1 MYKSIYV
8 PVDNSDH
15 SNRAVACSIAL
26 GKAFSAKLVGCHVYA
41 AKLHDYR
48 FRQMEYTLPEEYID
62 EVELERQRKIHDS
75 LITMGLK
82 LISDS
87 YLDGMSRLCGESGL
101 AFEPRMMDGKHHIEI
116 LKDVVGSQHD
126 LVVIGALGI
135 GRARDS
141 VIGSVCERVARQSD
155 RDVWVV
161 KHVPE
166 PGEAER
172 DTILVGV
179 DGSPQSFGAL
189 MTAIDLAHTFGKKV
203 EAIAVYDPYL
213 HYSVFNGIVNVL
225 TEQAAKVFRFE
236 EQNQLHE
243 EIIDTGLAQ
252 IYQSHLE
259 VGERMASEAGVAIKK
274 TLLDGKPFQKIIDHA
289 RKTNPWLI
297 VLGRIGVHSP
307 KDETNLGSNTEN
319 ILRAAPCDVLLSTRL
334 EVPRLDVRA
343 EETIRWTPEAE
354 ARMTHVPE
362 QVKGIARTGVL
373 RLALEKGHS
382 VITNA
387 VIDEAMDRFMP
398 KSASAAT
405 KALAEAVALERAKA
419 GPVSMCRSCGV
430 AATQT
435 GAVKCTVCG
444 ADGLRGDLAG
454 DDREDRGGGGRPPG
468 GDHLRRAQ
476 AALVGGCAE
485 GPLDHEERLPAPPG
499 EGAGREARAHDEARR
514 DHARLRPAG
523 DRGGDGV
530 AARDPGARPPALHR
544 RRSPAAA
551 AEGPGAGG
559 EARLIARDERKNPLI
574 STFEWTNDAA
584 QRVFRVPAG
593 FMRNK
598 TQERIEELARERA
611 ATTIDLA
618 LVEDG
623 IEFGKQMMAEMM
635 ATYSGTGRERRGAG
649 RGAAAA
655 PSAAARRAGS
665 GRAGRRRVAAT
676 STRCDRAEP
685 RAGPARTQGTQMAAY
700 RFCRTDDIAL
710 LVDALNRCWAPYCP
724 DEPPMTRDRV
734 QAIDPRPAG
743 LVQQLHGRVLGPRPG
758 RRPDRRQ
765 AAVRYARPPDR
776 GPSRSSATRSW
787 PAPAGLARLQAL
799 DSRPASDGR
808 RDPRDPRP
816 GLRAV
821 QRQRLRAGSAADRLR
836 PASVTRDGTPRAR
849 RTDAAGS

>member
-15 SNRAVACSIAL
+15 SNRAVACALGL
-26 GKAFSAKLVGCHVYA
+26 GKAYSSKLVGCHVYA

-87 YLDGMSRLCGESGL
+87 YLDGMSRLCAESGL
-101 AFEPRMMDGKHHIEI
+101 AFEPRMMDGKHHLEI
-116 LKDVVGSQHD
+116 LKDLTGSQPD

-161 KHVPE
+161 KHVPDPAE
-166 PGEAER
+166 PER
-172 DTILVGV
+172 DTILVGM

-189 MTAIDLAHTFGKKV
+189 MTAIDLARTFDKKV

-259 VGERMASEAGVAIKK
+259 VGERMGSEAGVTIKK
-274 TLLDGKPFQKIIDHA
+274 TLLDGKPFQKILDHA

-307 KDETNLGSNTEN
+307 KDETALGSNAEN
-319 ILRAAPCDVLLSTRL
+319 VLRAASCDVLLSTRV

-354 ARMTHVPE
+354 SRMTHVPE

-382 VITNA
+382 VITSA

-405 KALAEAVALERAKA
+405 AALAEAVALERAKA
-419 GPVSMCRSCGV
+419 GPVSMCRACGV
-430 AATQT
+430 TATQSDP
-435 GAVKCTVCG
+435 VRCTVCG
-444 ADGLRGDLAG
+444 AADFEVISQAMIERIAEVEGGLQEETTYDGRKLRWSEEARKGLWTMKNAYQRRRVKARVEKRARMKKLDAITLDFA
-454 DDREDRGGGGRPPG
+454 REVIEEETG
-468 GDHLRRAQ
+468 A
-476 AALVGGCAE
+476 
-485 GPLDHEERLPAPPG
+485 PLEIQVPAPA
-499 EGAGREARAHDEARR
+499 GAAATA
-514 DHARLRPAG
+514 RPAAN
-523 DRGGDGV
+523 GG
-530 AARDPGARPPALHR
+530 APA
-544 RRSPAAA
+544 S
-551 AEGPGAGG
+551 
-559 EARLIARDERKNPLI
+559 EARLIARDDKKNPLI
-574 STFEWTNDAA
+574 STFDWTPEAV
-584 QRVFRVPAG
+584 QRILRVPAG
-593 FMRNK
+593 FMRSQ
-598 TQERIEELARERA
+598 TQERIEELARARVTAREA
-611 ATTIDLA
+611 DAPGEAGAPIDLA
-618 LVEDG
+618 LVEEG
-623 IEFGKQMMAEMM
+623 IEIGKRMMAEMIANYPAAGKSAGA
-635 ATYSGTGRERRGAG
+635 ATSAQVSP
-649 RGAAAA
+649 AHAAA
-655 PSAAARRAGS
+655 PAPPP
-665 GRAGRRRVAAT
+665 
-676 STRCDRAEP
+676 AEP
-685 RAGPARTQGTQMAAY
+685 RPAAGETT
-700 RFCRTDDIAL
+700 
-710 LVDALNRCWAPYCP
+710 
-724 DEPPMTRDRV
+724 
-734 QAIDPRPAG
+734 
-743 LVQQLHGRVLGPRPG
+743 
-758 RRPDRRQ
+758 
-765 AAVRYARPPDR
+765 
-776 GPSRSSATRSW
+776 
-787 PAPAGLARLQAL
+787 
-799 DSRPASDGR
+799 PASSVGA
-808 RDPRDPRP
+808 P
-816 GLRAV
+816 GGYLNEV
-821 QRQRLRAGSAADRLR
+821 SAL
-836 PASVTRDGTPRAR
+836 SAR
-849 RTDAAGS
+849 RLD

>member
-15 SNRAVACSIAL
+15 SNRAVSCAVGL
-26 GKAFSAKLVGCHVYA
+26 GKAYSAKLVGCHVYA

-87 YLDGMSRLCGESGL
+87 YLDGMSRTCGESGL
-101 AFEPRMMDGKHHIEI
+101 EFEPRMMDGKHHIEI
-116 LKDVVGSQHD
+116 LKDLAGSQHD

-161 KHVPE
+161 KHVPDA
-166 PGEAER
+166 GEAER
-172 DTILVGV
+172 DTILVGL

-189 MTAIDLAHTFGKKV
+189 MTAIELAGTFGKKV

-259 VGERMASEAGVAIKK
+259 VGERMGTEVGVTIKK
-274 TLLDGKPFQKIIDHA
+274 TLLDGKPFQKILDHA

-297 VLGRIGVHSP
+297 VMGRIGVHSP
-307 KDETNLGSNTEN
+307 SDETGLGSNAEN
-319 ILRAAPCDVLLSTRL
+319 VLRSSTCDVLLSTRV

-382 VITNA
+382 VITSA

-398 KSASAAT
+398 RSASNAT

-419 GPVSMCRSCGV
+419 GPVSLCRSCGV
-430 AATQT
+430 AATQA

-444 ADGLRGDLAG
+444 STDFEVISQEMIERIAEVEGGLQEETTYDGRKLRWS
-454 DDREDRGGGGRPPG
+454 EDARKG
-468 GDHLRRAQ
+468 LWTMKNAYQRRRVKARVEKRARMMKLDAITLDFARQVIEEETGAPLEIQ
-476 AALVGGCAE
+476 A
-485 GPLDHEERLPAPPG
+485 PST
-499 EGAGREARAHDEARR
+499 GAARAH
-514 DHARLRPAG
+514 
-523 DRGGDGV
+523 
-530 AARDPGARPPALHR
+530 
-544 RRSPAAA
+544 A
-551 AEGPGAGG
+551 AEPADAPPPGNDP
-559 EARLIARDERKNPLI
+559 RLIARDERNNPLI
-574 STFEWTNDAA
+574 SAFDWTSDAT
-584 QRVFRVPAG
+584 QRIFRVPTG

-598 TQERIEELARERA
+598 TQERIEELARERGA
-611 ATTIDLA
+611 ASIDLA

-623 IEFGKQMMAEMM
+623 IEIGKQMMAQMI
-635 ATYSGTGRERRGAG
+635 ATYNGPPASNDNGKL
-649 RGAAAA
+649 
-655 PSAAARRAGS
+655 GS
-665 GRAGRRRVAAT
+665 
-676 STRCDRAEP
+676 SSQPHPAEP
-685 RAGPARTQGTQMAAY
+685 APVRDVADAGGGY
-700 RFCRTDDIAL
+700 
-710 LVDALNRCWAPYCP
+710 LN
-724 DEPPMTRDRV
+724 E
-734 QAIDPRPAG
+734 
-743 LVQQLHGRVLGPRPG
+743 
-758 RRPDRRQ
+758 
-765 AAVRYARPPDR
+765 VR
-776 GPSRSSATRSW
+776 SR
-787 PAPAGLARLQAL
+787 
-799 DSRPASDGR
+799 
-808 RDPRDPRP
+808 
-816 GLRAV
+816 
-821 QRQRLRAGSAADRLR
+821 
-836 PASVTRDGTPRAR
+836 
-849 RTDAAGS
+849 

>member
-15 SNRAVACSIAL
+15 SNRAVACSLAL
-26 GKAFSAKLVGCHVYA
+26 GKAFSAKLVGSHVYA

-87 YLDGMSRLCGESGL
+87 YLDGMSRQCRESGL
-101 AFEPRMMDGKHHIEI
+101 EFEPRMMDGKHHTEI
-116 LKDVVGSQHD
+116 LKDLEGSPHD

-141 VIGSVCERVARQSD
+141 VIGSVCERVARQAD

-166 PGEAER
+166 PGDPER
-172 DTILVGV
+172 ETILVGI

-189 MTAIDLAHTFGKKV
+189 MTAIDLARAFGKKI
-203 EAIAVYDPYL
+203 EAISVYDPYL

-259 VGERMASEAGVAIKK
+259 VGERMANEAGVEIKK
-274 TLLDGKPFQKIIDHA
+274 TLLDGKPFQKILDHA
-289 RKTNPWLI
+289 RKTNPWLL
-297 VLGRIGVHSP
+297 VVGRIGVHSA
-307 KDETNLGSNTEN
+307 KEETALGSNVEN
-319 ILRAAPCDVLLSTRL
+319 ILRGSPCDVLLSTRL

-343 EETIRWTPEAE
+343 EETVRWTPEAE
-354 ARMTHVPE
+354 ARMKNVPE

-382 VITNA
+382 VITSA

-430 AATQT
+430 AATQS

-444 ADGLRGDLAG
+444 STDFEVISQEMIERIAAVEGGLEEETTYDGRKLRWS
-454 DDREDRGGGGRPPG
+454 EDARKG
-468 GDHLRRAQ
+468 LWTMKNAYQRRRVKARVEKRARMMKLDAITLEFARQ
-476 AALVGGCAE
+476 VIEEETGT
-485 GPLDHEERLPAPPG
+485 PLDIKAP
-499 EGAGREARAHDEARR
+499 
-514 DHARLRPAG
+514 
-523 DRGGDGV
+523 
-530 AARDPGARPPALHR
+530 
-544 RRSPAAA
+544 SAAA
-551 AEGPGAGG
+551 AEARGAEASSGG
-559 EARLIARDERKNPLI
+559 AAAASEAKLIARDDKKNPLI
-574 STFEWTNDAA
+574 STFEWADDAA
-584 QRVFRVPAG
+584 QRILRVPAG

-598 TQERIEELARERA
+598 TQERVEALARERA
-611 ATTIDLA
+611 ATTIELA
-618 LVEDG
+618 LVEEA
-623 IEFGKQMMAEMM
+623 IEIGKKIMAEVIANYPTAGK
-635 ATYSGTGRERRGAG
+635 AT
-649 RGAAAA
+649 GAAAPA
-655 PSAAARRAGS
+655 DQTKNIAEAQAKAQVVPAVGS
-665 GRAGRRRVAAT
+665 GYLNEVSSLTVPSKAG
-676 STRCDRAEP
+676 D
-685 RAGPARTQGTQMAAY
+685 
-700 RFCRTDDIAL
+700 
-710 LVDALNRCWAPYCP
+710 NREA
-724 DEPPMTRDRV
+724 
-734 QAIDPRPAG
+734 
-743 LVQQLHGRVLGPRPG
+743 
-758 RRPDRRQ
+758 
-765 AAVRYARPPDR
+765 
-776 GPSRSSATRSW
+776 
-787 PAPAGLARLQAL
+787 
-799 DSRPASDGR
+799 
-808 RDPRDPRP
+808 
-816 GLRAV
+816 
-821 QRQRLRAGSAADRLR
+821 
-836 PASVTRDGTPRAR
+836 
-849 RTDAAGS
+849 

>member
-15 SNRAVACSIAL
+15 SNRAVACALAL

-87 YLDGMSRLCGESGL
+87 YLDGMSRLCKESSL
-101 AFEPRMMDGKHHIEI
+101 EFEPRMMDGKHHAEI
-116 LKDVVGSQHD
+116 LKDLDGSEHD

-141 VIGSVCERVARQSD
+141 VIGSVCERVARQAD

-166 PGEAER
+166 PDEAER
-172 DTILVGV
+172 DTILVGI
-179 DGSPQSFGAL
+179 DGSPQSFGAF
-189 MTAIDLAHTFGKKV
+189 MTAIDLARQFGKKV
-203 EAIAVYDPYL
+203 ETIAVYDPYL
-213 HYSVFNGIVNVL
+213 HYSVFNGIVGVL

-259 VGERMASEAGVAIKK
+259 VGERMATEMGVEIKK

-289 RKTNPWLI
+289 RKTNPWLL

-307 KDETNLGSNTEN
+307 KDEKALGSNVEN

-343 EETIRWTPEAE
+343 EETVRWTPEAE
-354 ARMTHVPE
+354 ARMTRVPE

-382 VITNA
+382 VVTSA

-398 KSASAAT
+398 KGAQNAT

-419 GPVSMCRSCGV
+419 GPVSMCRACGV
-430 AATQT
+430 TATQS

-444 ADGLRGDLAG
+444 ATDFEVISREMIEKIAEVEGGLEEETTYDGRKLRWSEEARKGLWTMKNAYQRRRVKARVEKSARMKRLDAITLEFARQVIEEETG
-454 DDREDRGGGGRPPG
+454 APLDIKTPRPSRRPRPP
-468 GDHLRRAQ
+468 LSERARG
-476 AALVGGCAE
+476 LV
-485 GPLDHEERLPAPPG
+485 
-499 EGAGREARAHDEARR
+499 
-514 DHARLRPAG
+514 
-523 DRGGDGV
+523 
-530 AARDPGARPPALHR
+530 ARD
-544 RRSPAAA
+544 
-551 AEGPGAGG
+551 
-559 EARLIARDERKNPLI
+559 DRKNPLI
-574 STFEWTNDAA
+574 STFDWTDDAV
-584 QRVFRVPAG
+584 QRIFRVPAG

-598 TQERIEELARERA
+598 TQERVEELARERA
-611 ATTIDLA
+611 VTSIDLA

-623 IEFGKQMMAEMM
+623 IEFGKKMMAEMI
-635 ATYSGTGRERRGAG
+635 ATYSAPGTSPGVATAARDSAPATGCSGARSGRPVGWRLPQRGA
-649 RGAAAA
+649 
-655 PSAAARRAGS
+655 
-665 GRAGRRRVAAT
+665 
-676 STRCDRAEP
+676 
-685 RAGPARTQGTQMAAY
+685 
-700 RFCRTDDIAL
+700 IAL
-710 LVDALNRCWAPYCP
+710 
-724 DEPPMTRDRV
+724 
-734 QAIDPRPAG
+734 IG
-743 LVQQLHGRVLGPRPG
+743 F
-758 RRPDRRQ
+758 
-765 AAVRYARPPDR
+765 
-776 GPSRSSATRSW
+776 
-787 PAPAGLARLQAL
+787 
-799 DSRPASDGR
+799 
-808 RDPRDPRP
+808 
-816 GLRAV
+816 
-821 QRQRLRAGSAADRLR
+821 
-836 PASVTRDGTPRAR
+836 R
-849 RTDAAGS
+849 RTASNRSQESGGLQIPTPT

>member
-87 YLDGMSRLCGESGL
+87 YLDGMSRLCGASGL
-101 AFEPRMMDGKHHIEI
+101 AFEPRMMDGKHHTEI
-116 LKDVVGSQHD
+116 LKDLAGSPHD
-126 LVVIGALGI
+126 LVVIGALGV

-166 PGEAER
+166 PGEPDR
-172 DTILVGV
+172 DTILVGI

-189 MTAIDLAHTFGKKV
+189 MTAIELARTFDKKI

-259 VGERMASEAGVAIKK
+259 VGERMASEDGVAIKK
-274 TLLDGKPFQKIIDHA
+274 TLLDGKPFQKILDHA

-297 VLGRIGVHSP
+297 VVGRIGVHSP
-307 KDETNLGSNTEN
+307 NDETGLGSNAEN
-319 ILRAAPCDVLLSTRL
+319 ILRGAPCDVLLSTRL

-343 EETIRWTPEAE
+343 EETVRWTPEAE
-354 ARMTHVPE
+354 ERMTHVPE

-382 VITNA
+382 VITSA

-405 KALAEAVALERAKA
+405 KALAEAVALERAKS
-419 GPVSMCRSCGV
+419 GPVSMCRACGV
-430 AATQT
+430 TATQ
-435 GAVKCTVCG
+435 ADPVRCTVCG
-444 ADGLRGDLAG
+444 ATDFEVISREMIEKIAAVEGGLQEETTYDGRKLRWS
-454 DDREDRGGGGRPPG
+454 ED
-468 GDHLRRAQ
+468 
-476 AALVGGCAE
+476 
-485 GPLDHEERLPAPPG
+485 
-499 EGAGREARAHDEARR
+499 ARKGLWTMKNAYQ
-514 DHARLRPAG
+514 
-523 DRGGDGV
+523 
-530 AARDPGARPPALHR
+530 R
-544 RRSPAAA
+544 RRVKARVEKRARMMKLDAITLDFARQVIEEETGAPLEIQSRAADIPETAAA
-551 AEGPGAGG
+551 G
-559 EARLIARDERKNPLI
+559 EARLVARDDKKNPLI
-574 STFEWTNDAA
+574 STFDWTSDAA
-584 QRVFRVPAG
+584 QRILRVPAG
-593 FMRNK
+593 FMRNQ

-611 ATTIDLA
+611 ASTIDLA

-623 IEFGKQMMAEMM
+623 IEIGKKMMAEMI
-635 ATYSGTGRERRGAG
+635 ANYPKTPSSPPAKHNLNEVSPITARSGSERE
-649 RGAAAA
+649 
-655 PSAAARRAGS
+655 
-665 GRAGRRRVAAT
+665 V
-676 STRCDRAEP
+676 
-685 RAGPARTQGTQMAAY
+685 
-700 RFCRTDDIAL
+700 
-710 LVDALNRCWAPYCP
+710 
-724 DEPPMTRDRV
+724 PPK
-734 QAIDPRPAG
+734 
-743 LVQQLHGRVLGPRPG
+743 
-758 RRPDRRQ
+758 
-765 AAVRYARPPDR
+765 
-776 GPSRSSATRSW
+776 
-787 PAPAGLARLQAL
+787 LA
-799 DSRPASDGR
+799 
-808 RDPRDPRP
+808 
-816 GLRAV
+816 
-821 QRQRLRAGSAADRLR
+821 
-836 PASVTRDGTPRAR
+836 
-849 RTDAAGS
+849 

>member
-8 PVDNSDH
+8 PVDNSDL
-15 SNRAVACSIAL
+15 SNRAVSCALGL
-26 GKAFSAKLVGCHVYA
+26 GKAYSAKLVGCHVYA

-101 AFEPRMMDGKHHIEI
+101 EFEPRMMDGKHHIEI
-116 LKDVVGSQHD
+116 LKDLAGSQHD

-189 MTAIDLAHTFGKKV
+189 MTAVDLARTFGKKV

-259 VGERMASEAGVAIKK
+259 VGERMGSEAGIAIKK

-307 KDETNLGSNTEN
+307 KDETELGSNAEN

-343 EETIRWTPEAE
+343 EETVRWTPEAE

-405 KALAEAVALERAKA
+405 KALAEAVALERAKS
-419 GPVSMCRSCGV
+419 GPVSMCRACGV
-430 AATQT
+430 TATQSDP
-435 GAVKCTVCG
+435 VKCTVCG
-444 ADGLRGDLAG
+444 AADFEVISQEMIEKIAAVEGGLQEETTYDGRKLRWSEEARKGLWTMKNAYQ
-454 DDREDRGGGGRPPG
+454 
-468 GDHLRRAQ
+468 RRRVKARVEKRARMKKIDTITLDFARQVIEEETGAPLEIQ
-476 AALVGGCAE
+476 ASASA
-485 GPLDHEERLPAPPG
+485 RSASARPG
-499 EGAGREARAHDEARR
+499 EA
-514 DHARLRPAG
+514 
-523 DRGGDGV
+523 
-530 AARDPGARPPALHR
+530 
-544 RRSPAAA
+544 
-551 AEGPGAGG
+551 GPGNVSNNGTES
-559 EARLIARDERKNPLI
+559 EARLIARDDRKNPLI
-574 STFEWTNDAA
+574 STFDWTNDAT
-584 QRVFRVPAG
+584 QRIFRVPAG
-593 FMRNK
+593 FMRSQ

-611 ATTIDLA
+611 VASIDLA
-618 LVEDG
+618 LVEAG
-623 IEFGKQMMAEMM
+623 IEIGKRMMAEMIANYPSQGKSPG
-635 ATYSGTGRERRGAG
+635 AT
-649 RGAAAA
+649 AA
-655 PSAAARRAGS
+655 PVPTSPSATTSNAPAEAG
-665 GRAGRRRVAAT
+665 
-676 STRCDRAEP
+676 
-685 RAGPARTQGTQMAAY
+685 GPARN
-700 RFCRTDDIAL
+700 
-710 LVDALNRCWAPYCP
+710 V
-724 DEPPMTRDRV
+724 V
-734 QAIDPRPAG
+734 PAG
-743 LVQQLHGRVLGPRPG
+743 NGSGYLNEVSPLTARAPSGELGEG
-758 RRPDRRQ
+758 
-765 AAVRYARPPDR
+765 
-776 GPSRSSATRSW
+776 
-787 PAPAGLARLQAL
+787 
-799 DSRPASDGR
+799 
-808 RDPRDPRP
+808 
-816 GLRAV
+816 
-821 QRQRLRAGSAADRLR
+821 
-836 PASVTRDGTPRAR
+836 
-849 RTDAAGS
+849 

>member
-8 PVDNSDH
+8 PVDNSDY
-15 SNRAVACSIAL
+15 SNRAVTCALGL
-26 GKAFSAKLVGCHVYA
+26 GKAYSAKLVGCHVYA

-87 YLDGMSRLCGESGL
+87 YLDGMSKMCGESGVE
-101 AFEPRMMDGKHHIEI
+101 FEPRMMDGKHHTEI
-116 LKDVVGSQHD
+116 LKDLAGSGHD

-166 PGEAER
+166 PGEADR

-189 MTAIDLAHTFGKKV
+189 MTAIDLAREFGKKV

-259 VGERMASEAGVAIKK
+259 IGERMGSEAGVEIKK
-274 TLLDGKPFQKIIDHA
+274 TLLDGKPFQKILDHA
-289 RKTNPWLI
+289 RKTKPWLI
-297 VLGRIGVHSP
+297 VMGRIGVHSP
-307 KDETNLGSNTEN
+307 NDETGLGSNAEN
-319 ILRAAPCDVLLSTRL
+319 VLRAAPCDVLLSTRL

-343 EETIRWTPEAE
+343 EETVRWTPEAE
-354 ARMTHVPE
+354 ERMTHVPE

-382 VITNA
+382 VITSA

-405 KALAEAVALERAKA
+405 KALAEAVALERAKS

-430 AATQT
+430 AATQS

-444 ADGLRGDLAG
+444 ATDFEVISQEMIEKIAAVEGGLEEETTYDGRKLRWSEDARKGLWTMKNAYQRRRVKARVEKRARMMKLDTITLVFA
-454 DDREDRGGGGRPPG
+454 REVIEEETGTPLEIGSASAPVSSGGATARPG
-468 GDHLRRAQ
+468 
-476 AALVGGCAE
+476 
-485 GPLDHEERLPAPPG
+485 
-499 EGAGREARAHDEARR
+499 EARA
-514 DHARLRPAG
+514 
-523 DRGGDGV
+523 GG
-530 AARDPGARPPALHR
+530 
-544 RRSPAAA
+544 S
-551 AEGPGAGG
+551 G
-559 EARLIARDERKNPLI
+559 EARLVARDDKKNPLI
-574 STFEWTNDAA
+574 STFEWTADAA
-584 QRVFRVPAG
+584 QRIMRVPAG

-598 TQERIEELARERA
+598 TQERVEELARERS

-623 IEFGKQMMAEMM
+623 IEIGKKMMAEMIS
-635 ATYSGTGRERRGAG
+635 TYQTPTASVAKHNLNEVSPITARGA
-649 RGAAAA
+649 
-655 PSAAARRAGS
+655 S
-665 GRAGRRRVAAT
+665 G
-676 STRCDRAEP
+676 E
-685 RAGPARTQGTQMAAY
+685 
-700 RFCRTDDIAL
+700 
-710 LVDALNRCWAPYCP
+710 
-724 DEPPMTRDRV
+724 
-734 QAIDPRPAG
+734 
-743 LVQQLHGRVLGPRPG
+743 
-758 RRPDRRQ
+758 
-765 AAVRYARPPDR
+765 
-776 GPSRSSATRSW
+776 
-787 PAPAGLARLQAL
+787 
-799 DSRPASDGR
+799 
-808 RDPRDPRP
+808 
-816 GLRAV
+816 
-821 QRQRLRAGSAADRLR
+821 
-836 PASVTRDGTPRAR
+836 
-849 RTDAAGS
+849 